1 VGIEVVTRFRYPCGW
16 NTQRQPGE
24 RPNITSTWLD
34 ESNKP
39 GLFAKQSYKRSYQYW
54 SQIHW
59 ATPPWM
65 TEDMWDAV
73 RQTYESAIPG
83 VHEVDHIVPLKHPLV
98 CGLNVPWNLEV
109 IGKMPNQQK
118 SNHYW
123 PDCPDHLCPVLNLPV
138 DMFGFNDEPYQLTL
152 DI

>member
-1 VGIEVVTRFRYPCGW
+1 MTRFRYPVGW
-16 NTQRQPGE
+16 NTQHQPGK
-24 RPNITSTWLD
+24 RPNIAGTWLGD
-34 ESNKP
+34 ESNNHT
-39 GLFAKQSYKRSYQYW
+39 RSYQYW

-73 RQTYESAIPG
+73 RLIYESAVPG

-98 CGLNVPWNLEV
+98 CGLNVPWNLKA
-109 IGKMPNQQK
+109 IGRIPNQQK
-118 SNHYW
+118 SNHWW
-123 PDCPDHLCPVLNLPV
+123 PNCPDHLCPVGNLPV
-138 DMFGFNDEPYQLTL
+138 DMFGFNDEPHQLTL